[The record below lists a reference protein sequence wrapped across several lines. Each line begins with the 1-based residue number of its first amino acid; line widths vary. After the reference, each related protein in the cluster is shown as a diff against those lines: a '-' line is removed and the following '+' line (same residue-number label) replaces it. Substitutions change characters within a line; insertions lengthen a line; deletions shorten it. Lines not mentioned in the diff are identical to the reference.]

1 MRERERPKEGVFF
14 YHCSISRGKGHD
26 HFHREEKEKTQ
37 VDQEKRAKRTGR
49 QSQGASL
56 CR

>member
-1 MRERERPKEGVFF
+1 MCFSITAASAEERGT
-14 YHCSISRGKGHD
+14 II
-26 HFHREEKEKTQ
+26 FHREEKEKTQ
-37 VDQEKRAKRTGR
+37 VDQEKRAKRTGQ